1 LAGAKENQAFSG
13 LLISDFNI
21 DNFAAY
27 LRTDSSTPILDISA
41 VPFGQVSQALL
52 SPDHSCW
59 RSDLDFVVIWTR
71 PEAVLPSFGD
81 LLTFSDVATKQLTEQ
96 VDEYAR
102 HILAIKNRAKNIFV
116 PTWVVPTLHQGHG
129 LLDLAPETGIARA
142 VMEVNL
148 RLLQN
153 LDGASNVF
161 ALNASKW
168 IEIVGDKAFN
178 ARLWYLAKIPFSNE
192 VFKVAARDLKSALRG
207 IRGSSRKLVVVD
219 LDDTLWGGIVGE
231 EGWEGITLGGHDA
244 VGEAYVDFQRELK
257 TLTHRGIVLAV
268 VSKNEE
274 SVALEAVQKHP
285 EMILS
290 VDDFAGWRINWH
302 DKATNLASLV
312 DELNLGLDSV
322 VFIDDNPVERARVR
336 DALPDVL
343 VPEWPTDPRLYPQA
357 LRHLDCFD
365 KPTITDEDRHRPE
378 MYVTERRR
386 VTLRQQAR
394 SVEEWLKDLS
404 MVVTVEPLDRVNL
417 ARVAQLLNKT
427 NQFNL
432 TTRRVSEAELSAW
445 VAQKG
450 HQLWAFRVKD
460 KFGDSGLSA
469 VASAEI
475 DGHRARLVDFVLSCR
490 VMGRRVEETIVHVAV
505 QWARAAHLEELQAIY
520 KPTPKNKPCLEF
532 LNRSGLRSRGAHL
545 FVWPIAEDYKACP
558 VIQLVYKAASNEGQ
572 IEHHDG
578 SESESV

>member
-1 LAGAKENQAFSG
+1 LAQSKDNQNSRG
-13 LLISDFNI
+13 LLISDFNV

-27 LRTDSSTPILDISA
+27 LRTERSVPSVNVST
-41 VPFGQVSQALL
+41 VPFGQVTQALL
-52 SPDHSCW
+52 DPDHPSWCQG
-59 RSDLDFVVIWTR
+59 LDFVVVWTR
-71 PEAVLPSFGD
+71 PEAVLPGFGD
-81 LLTFSDVATKQLTEQ
+81 LLNFSDVATKQLIEQ
-96 VDEYAR
+96 VDEYAQS
-102 HILAIKNRAKNIFV
+102 ILAVGNRAKTIFI
-116 PTWVVPTLHQGHG
+116 PTWVVPALHQGHG
-129 LLDLAPETGIARA
+129 LLDLVTEAGIARA
-142 VMEVNL
+142 VMQINL

-168 IEIVGDKAFN
+168 IELAGDKAFN
-178 ARLWYLAKIPFSNE
+178 PRLWYMAKIPFSND
-192 VFKVAARDLKSALRG
+192 VFKAATRDVKSALRG
-207 IRGSSRKLVVVD
+207 LSGRSRKLVVVD
-219 LDDTLWGGIVGE
+219 LDDTVWGGVVGE

-257 TLTHRGIVLAV
+257 TLTRRGVVLGI

-274 SVALEAVQKHP
+274 SVALEAVQMHP
-285 EMILS
+285 EMVLRT
-290 VDDFAGWRINWH
+290 DDFAGWRINWH
-302 DKATNLASLV
+302 DKATNLLSLV

-365 KPTITDEDRHRPE
+365 KPTITDEDRRRPE

-404 MVVTVEPLDRVNL
+404 MVVTVEPLDRANL

-445 VAQKG
+445 AAEKD

-475 DGHRARLVDFVLSCR
+475 DGHHARLVDFVLSCR
-490 VMGRRVEETIVHVAV
+490 VMSRRVEETIVHVAV
-505 QWARAAHLEELQAIY
+505 EWARAAHLEELHVIY

-532 LNRSGLRSRGAHL
+532 LSRSGLQLIGAHV
-545 FVWPIAEDYKACP
+545 FVWPIAEDYKASP

-572 IEHHDG
+572 IEHPHG
-578 SESESV
+578 SESESA